1 MDKRSSMSSSSI
13 AAAPLPPSSRASQ
26 KPGDVLW
33 PTPCSPSQRPPVRST
48 ATRRGSSAG
57 AEPAPRDPRVRAE
70 SDPRGVCV
78 ELLVFSPSAHA
89 LADIGDVGDELDAD
103 HPLDHLEPELSL
115 EPDPPGSSVLHGQGS
130 PVHLEG
136 EDGLG
141 VV

>member
-1 MDKRSSMSSSSI
+1 MDRRSSMSSSSI
-13 AAAPLPPSSRASQ
+13 ARAPSPPSSSASQ
-26 KPGDVLW
+26 RPGDVLW
-33 PTPCSPSQRPPVRST
+33 PTPCSPSQRPPVRSP

-57 AEPAPRDPRVRAE
+57 PEPAPRDPRVRAE

-78 ELLVFSPSAHA
+78 ELLVFSPTSHA
-89 LADIGDVGDELDAD
+89 LADVGDVGHELDAA
-103 HPLDHLEPELSL
+103 HPLPHLEPELGL
-115 EPDPPGSSVLHGQGS
+115 KPEAYRRSVLHGQGS